1 MLYDIYQRVCILIIR
16 VLNMRV
22 PWSGSIQPTI
32 AQVIVFTCS
41 YIDCQV
47 YKGAVRMTVDT
58 TEIYEA
64 VPDTELI
71 ENSEVLNAQGE
82 ESISQGVKED
92 NTETVTIDNSSPAVG
107 STVQTVDY
115 ASNLDSISND
125 VHIIMFIVVFSFCW
139 SCMKSWRTHSLKG
152 VIK

>member
-1 MLYDIYQRVCILIIR
+1 
-16 VLNMRV
+16 
-22 PWSGSIQPTI
+22 
-32 AQVIVFTCS
+32 
-41 YIDCQV
+41 
-47 YKGAVRMTVDT
+47 MTVDT

-71 ENSEVLNAQGE
+71 ENSEVLNVQGE

-92 NTETVTIDNSSPAVG
+92 NTEVVTIDNSTPAVG

-115 ASNLDSISND
+115 TEKLDSIVND
-125 VHIIMFIVVFSFCW
+125 VHIIMFILLFSFCW

-152 VIK
+152 VRK

>member
-1 MLYDIYQRVCILIIR
+1 
-16 VLNMRV
+16 
-22 PWSGSIQPTI
+22 
-32 AQVIVFTCS
+32 
-41 YIDCQV
+41 
-47 YKGAVRMTVDT
+47 MTVDT

-82 ESISQGVKED
+82 ESISQDKKED
-92 NTETVTIDNSSPAVG
+92 NTEVISIDNSTPAVG

-115 ASNLDSISND
+115 TSNIDAIAND
-125 VHIIMFIVVFSFCW
+125 VHVIMFILLFSFCW

-152 VIK
+152 VRK